1 MRKRKVQ
8 GTRALLMAARGAEQ
22 RISMACR
29 FKLRVRRSGIDRLG
43 VFAAQDI
50 PAGVKVI
57 EYAGE
62 RISRR
67 ETRRRFLE
75 DVNGRGGKRNYL
87 FRLDPYWTL
96 DGSSE
101 GNGAELINHSCAP
114 NMKARLL
121 RRRIWLTTIRKI
133 RRGEELAYDYKFTK
147 KAAPVRCHCCSASC
161 RGTINVR

>member
-1 MRKRKVQ
+1 
-8 GTRALLMAARGAEQ
+8 
-22 RISMACR
+22 MACS
-29 FKLRVRRSGIDRLG
+29 FKLRVRRSGIDRMG
-43 VFAAQDI
+43 VFAAQNI

-67 ETRRRFLE
+67 ETRRRFLK

-87 FRLDPYWTL
+87 FQIDSYWTV
-96 DGSSE
+96 DGASG

-121 RRRIWLTTIRKI
+121 RRRIWLTSIRKI
-133 RRGEELAYDYKFTK
+133 RKGEELGYDYKFSK
-147 KAAPVRCHCCSASC
+147 KAAAVRCHCGSANC